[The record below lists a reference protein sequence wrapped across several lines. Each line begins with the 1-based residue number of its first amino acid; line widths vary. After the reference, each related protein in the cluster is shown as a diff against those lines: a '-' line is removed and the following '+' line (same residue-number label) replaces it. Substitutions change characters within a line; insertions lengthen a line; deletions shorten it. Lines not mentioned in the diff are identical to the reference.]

1 MDDIVTRPAEEMSR
15 EELYELVWQTPMSKL
30 GAQLATNGPG
40 LAALCRKR
48 QIPTPPLGYWQ
59 KKELCLNLGDAH
71 SQAARFSASS
81 FTSTPSLNLIPSM
94 TFGNWFLPLRRSHF
108 LDAA

>member
-1 MDDIVTRPAEEMSR
+1 MDDIVTRPAKEISR

-48 QIPTPPLGYWQ
+48 QDGKIAFYPNRSQPLDPPMKGETQFWDHV
-59 KKELCLNLGDAH
+59 GRA
-71 SQAARFSASS
+71 
-81 FTSTPSLNLIPSM
+81 
-94 TFGNWFLPLRRSHF
+94 
-108 LDAA
+108 

>member
-1 MDDIVTRPAEEMSR
+1 MDDIVTRPAEEISR

-30 GAQLATNGPG
+30 GPQFATNGPS

-59 KKELCLNLGDAH
+59 ILSSLHAH
-71 SQAARFSASS
+71 S
-81 FTSTPSLNLIPSM
+81 TPDNAP
-94 TFGNWFLPLRRSHF
+94 
-108 LDAA
+108 AQ